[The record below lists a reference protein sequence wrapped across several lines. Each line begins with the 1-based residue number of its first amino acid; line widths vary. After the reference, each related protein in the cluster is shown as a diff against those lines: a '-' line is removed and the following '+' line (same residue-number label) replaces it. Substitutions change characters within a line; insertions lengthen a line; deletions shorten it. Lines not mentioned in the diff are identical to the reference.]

1 MRDRDSLILESLY
14 SKIIKESAYLE
25 KWNNY
30 SDEEKKRIEKHY
42 PWMVPNWSDD
52 LIIPD
57 RIKSYFP
64 DNTGFILKSQ
74 VAEAFWHD
82 AIEKEI
88 KCPYKIYQ
96 IFALDSKNYSSE
108 PDWDEQ
114 YLIQVEGK
122 GLEGNHHDPVDM
134 ARKNKDVNVLTIMN
148 QILYPIKDMDQNY
161 FNGLYEN
168 LFRTMV
174 VEDSN
179 PKDKRAYL
187 FTNKNSQYA
196 EPLRKYFGKRGY
208 SIHRNFL
215 IVLSRMIV
223 DQFGDDENL
232 KDENGKMDY
241 SHLLTLAA
249 FAY

>member
-1 MRDRDSLILESLY
+1 MRNKDQILLENLY
-14 SKIIKESAYLE
+14 TKIIKESAYLE
-25 KWNNY
+25 WWNNR
-30 SDEEKKRIEKHY
+30 SDQEKEKIKKGY
-42 PWMVPNWSDD
+42 PWMVPNWANG

-57 RIKSYFP
+57 KIKSYFP
-64 DNTGFILKSQ
+64 DNTGAINKSR
-74 VAEAFWHD
+74 VAEAFYD
-82 AIEKEI
+82 QTVKTGN
-88 KCPYKIYQ
+88 KCLYKVYKI
-96 IFALDSKNYSSE
+96 FTLDSKDYSSE
-108 PDWDEQ
+108 PDWDEA
-114 YLIQVEGK
+114 YLTHIQGK
-122 GLEGNHHDPVDM
+122 GLNGKIYDPLGM
-134 ARKNKDVNVLTIMN
+134 ARQNENVNVLTIMN

-168 LFRTMV
+168 LFRAMV

-196 EPLRKYFGKRGY
+196 EPLSEYFGKRGF

>member
-1 MRDRDSLILESLY
+1 MKNKDQILLENLY
-14 SKIIKESAYLE
+14 TKIIKESAYFE
-25 KWNNY
+25 NWNNY
-30 SDEEKKRIEKHY
+30 SDEKKKRIEKHY
-42 PWMVPNWSDD
+42 PWMVPNWTDD

-64 DNTGFILKSQ
+64 DNPGFILKNQ
-74 VAEAFWHD
+74 VAEAFYRD
-82 AIEKEI
+82 IVKKDI
-88 KCPYKIYQ
+88 KCLYKVYQ
-96 IFALDSKNYSSE
+96 IFALESKDYSSE
-108 PDWDEQ
+108 PDWDEA
-114 YLIQVEGK
+114 YLTHIQGK
-122 GLEGNHHDPVDM
+122 GLNGKIYDPLGM
-134 ARKNKDVNVLTIMN
+134 ARENENVNVLTIMN

-161 FNGLYEN
+161 FNGVYEN

-196 EPLRKYFGKRGY
+196 EPLRKYFGKRGF

>member
-30 SDEEKKRIEKHY
+30 SDEKKKRIEKHY

-64 DNTGFILKSQ
+64 DNPGFILKNQ
-74 VAEAFWHD
+74 VAEAFYRD
-82 AIEKEI
+82 IVKKDI
-88 KCPYKIYQ
+88 KCLYKVYK
-96 IFALDSKNYSSE
+96 IFALESKDYSSE

-148 QILYPIKDMDQNY
+148 QILYPIKDMDQSH
-161 FNGLYEN
+161 FNGVYEN
-168 LFRTMV
+168 LFKNMIV
-174 VEDSN
+174 DEVAN
-179 PKDKRAYL
+179 DKRTYL
-187 FTNKNSQYA
+187 FTTKNSEYKNQ
-196 EPLRKYFGKRGY
+196 LLDYFGKRGF
-208 SIHRNFL
+208 SAHRQFL
-215 IVLSRMIV
+215 IVLSQMIV